1 MGRASPYEGSQV
13 DCVGGYLAA
22 GDVDGI
28 YSGHGAVTVYAV
40 GACQW
45 EREVRGM
52 EKKITALVIE
62 AHVEDIDS
70 TKELLNDL
78 ETLLEKYDVT
88 IDLKIYR
95 SFQGSG
101 TPI

>member
-1 MGRASPYEGSQV
+1 
-13 DCVGGYLAA
+13 
-22 GDVDGI
+22 
-28 YSGHGAVTVYAV
+28 
-40 GACQW
+40 
-45 EREVRGM
+45 M

-88 IDLKIYR
+88 IDLKIDR

-101 TPI
+101 SPI

>member
-1 MGRASPYEGSQV
+1 M
-13 DCVGGYLAA
+13 
-22 GDVDGI
+22 
-28 YSGHGAVTVYAV
+28 
-40 GACQW
+40 
-45 EREVRGM
+45 M
-52 EKKITALVIE
+52 KKITALVIE

-88 IDLKIYR
+88 IDLKIYQ
-95 SFQGSG
+95 SLQASC

>member
-1 MGRASPYEGSQV
+1 MR
-13 DCVGGYLAA
+13 
-22 GDVDGI
+22 GI
-28 YSGHGAVTVYAV
+28 
-40 GACQW
+40 
-45 EREVRGM
+45 
-52 EKKITALVIE
+52 EKRITALVIE

-70 TKELLNDL
+70 AKELLNDL

-88 IDLKIYR
+88 IDLKIYQ